1 MNSGPHKTIVIGCG
15 HRFAADDAAG
25 LYVVD
30 ALRQQPDLE
39 CEIRE
44 FETDCSPGFLADI
57 PPDSLVIFIDAVQ
70 SGALPGTICCMKLP
84 SKSVKWRH
92 LQDLTTHGIGLAH
105 ELELAR
111 RIHGSAPR
119 MFLLGIEAA
128 DCRPGIE
135 MTPRV
140 KTAVDEIVRTFQR
153 YLQLASDI
161 A

>member
-1 MNSGPHKTIVIGCG
+1 MTSGPYKTIVIGCG
-15 HRFAADDAAG
+15 NRFAGDDAAG
-25 LYVVD
+25 LHVID
-30 ALRQQPDLE
+30 ALRQLPALNF
-39 CEIRE
+39 EIRE
-44 FETDCSPGFLADI
+44 FQTDCCPGFLADI

-70 SGALPGTICCMKLP
+70 SSALPGTICCMKLP

-111 RIHGSAPR
+111 RLHGSAPR

-135 MTPRV
+135 MTTRV
-140 KTAVDEIVRTFQR
+140 KTAVDEIAGNFQR

-161 A
+161 T